1 MMTVVVAPGRSRRR
15 EDRPAAAGRNPV
27 LGVVAD
33 VLLTGGVTPHVVR
46 GDAKHVAATPL
57 PGPAGPER
65 PRRKVPGIRPP
76 CAILLGLRPYQA
88 GCDLVSPADR
98 YRSDHGLAR

>member
-15 EDRPAAAGRNPV
+15 DDRPAAAGRNPV

-46 GDAKHVAATPL
+46 GTRNTW
-57 PGPAGPER
+57 R
-65 PRRKVPGIRPP
+65 PRRCPARPGRSVPAANVPGIRPP
-76 CAILLGLRPYQA
+76 CAILLGPRPHQA
-88 GCDLVSPADR
+88 GCDWVSPADR
-98 YRSDHGLAR
+98 RRSDHGLAR